1 MKRWIGCVLVGLAV
15 TWIAAPASAAP
26 PDPTGIVCARNGQ
39 SPPGTRFHVPT
50 DGVFFGGWSL
60 SGTSASLCFRGLA
73 PGGGVISAAWTT
85 PWSSHTSGYSFEA
98 GYDFTTLDPSGDVL
112 VAVSNRL
119 QVRGESWSP
128 WFGIHQRS
136 RPPVGGGSGGM
147 GAGIAFVSSGPGPAR
162 APSVRWEWRIVVT
175 LSAPTA
181 IDARADMRV
190 K

>member
-1 MKRWIGCVLVGLAV
+1 MNRWIAGLVIGLAV
-15 TWIAAPASAAP
+15 MGIAAPAAAAP
-26 PDPTGIVCARNGQ
+26 PDPTAIVCARSGQ
-39 SPPGTRFHVPT
+39 TPPGTRFHVPK
-50 DGVFFGGWSL
+50 DGVFFGGWSV
-60 SGTSASLCFRGLA
+60 SGPSASLCVRGLA
-73 PGGGVISAAWTT
+73 PTGGVISAHWTT
-85 PWSSHTSGYSFEA
+85 PWSHEGGYSFEA
-98 GYDFTTLDPSGDVL
+98 GYDFNTLDPSGDVV

-128 WFGIHQRS
+128 WFGLRQRS
-136 RPPVGGGSGGM
+136 RPPVGGGSGGI
-147 GAGIAFVSSGPGPAR
+147 GAGVVFASSGPGPAR